1 MITFKHQKILKQQA
15 QVNSKQLKIFQIS
28 VNIFEEPRHNL
39 FNIDQA
45 NWRILLKI
53 NDKVS

>member
-45 NWRILLKI
+45 N
-53 NDKVS
+53 